1 MCNYFMGTLVLLI
14 PVVAWGFVGG
24 PISSSTHANKD
35 MDVTTIRT
43 AMLIFVFIF
52 FYCLSLRDK
61 GSTIL

>member
-1 MCNYFMGTLVLLI
+1 MGALVSLI
-14 PVVAWGFVGG
+14 PVVAWGPGDGG